1 MTSHTSS
8 NERVSAMQN
17 IAGSIKELRHQRE
30 YFAGNE
36 WENNPFS
43 NPLEKAWRDYADRQ
57 SLVPKLA
64 EQRDS
69 EKRDAIDSFVN
80 NVDFGILPPTETLTL
95 ISKALRSYLNANGD
109 LSLDE
114 AFFGRRHKKNTSYAM
129 AFGGHFQLLKKLSFV
144 IDIHKRK
151 NQKISQLKAAE
162 FLLQELHED
171 FDTDPESLLRS
182 WRRWRH
188 ASTKWAD

>member
-1 MTSHTSS
+1 MTSNTSR
-8 NERVSAMQN
+8 NERVFATEN
-17 IAGSIKELRHQRE
+17 ITGSIKELKRQRE

-43 NPLEKAWRDYADRQ
+43 NPLEKTWRDYADRQ
-57 SLVPKLA
+57 SLIPKLA
-64 EQRDS
+64 EHRDS

-80 NVDFGILPPTETLTL
+80 NVDFGILPPPETLTL

-129 AFGGHFQLLKKLSFV
+129 SFGDHSQLMRKLSFV
-144 IDIHKRK
+144 IEMHKRN

-162 FLLQELHED
+162 FLLEELHED

-182 WRRWRH
+182 WRRWRN